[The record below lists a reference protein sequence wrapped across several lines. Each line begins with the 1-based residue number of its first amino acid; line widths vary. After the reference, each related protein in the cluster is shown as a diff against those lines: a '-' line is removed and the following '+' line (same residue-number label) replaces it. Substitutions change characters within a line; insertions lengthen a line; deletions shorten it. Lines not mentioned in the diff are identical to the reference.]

1 MDMLGLVGLT
11 SLAKRFPHE
20 LSGGQQQR
28 VALARALAGRP
39 DLVLLDEPFSSLDV
53 DLRERLSHEVHDIL
67 KGQGISAIMVT
78 HDQHEAFAI
87 GEMVGVMNDGRI
99 LQWDTPFNL
108 YHDPADRFI
117 ANFIGQGRFLKAQLL
132 TPDTLQ
138 TEVGVIHADRAFLW
152 PPGTQLDVLLRPDDI
167 LPEPNANLRA
177 RVVGKA
183 FKGAETLYT
192 LRITDSVELLSLF
205 PSHLD
210 LALGEEVGVRVAA
223 DHAVAFAA
231 NGDCRASPIRDGRQ
245 PVDSPRPNP
254 PTTA

>member
-1 MDMLGLVGLT
+1 
-11 SLAKRFPHE
+11 
-20 LSGGQQQR
+20 
-28 VALARALAGRP
+28 
-39 DLVLLDEPFSSLDV
+39 
-53 DLRERLSHEVHDIL
+53 
-67 KGQGISAIMVT
+67 VT

-108 YHDPADRFI
+108 YHDPADRFV
-117 ANFIGQGRFLKAQLL
+117 ANFIGQGRFLKAHLL

-152 PPGTQLDVLLRPDDI
+152 PPGTQLEVLLRPDDI
-167 LPEPNANLRA
+167 VPEPDADLRA

-192 LRITDSVELLSLF
+192 LTIGDAVELLSLF

-231 NGDCRASPIRDGRQ
+231 NGEGRSTSIHDGC
-245 PVDSPRPNP
+245 PAADSPLP
-254 PTTA
+254 PPASNHTALSH